1 MSALFLSSA
10 GGDAHRVQAGQVLGL
25 TAPTLVDGVTLFQRT
40 LYLRIPLDD
49 ACDRL
54 SLAAESALRLRF
66 EPCTVT
72 VRAGDDAW
80 VKRWAGL
87 GDEVQV
93 GLTHPAPV
101 MRVDSG
107 LYNHAALHRLD
118 GNAVSAAATI
128 EGTTG
133 TPLPTP
139 FVGTAFEVRLTQ
151 ERRVERLRFTSEEI
165 AFQQA
170 GHRSLS
176 AAAVGVQAE
185 QRVVEGL
192 SSVDAAVKLRHGLT
206 ALTLAGA
213 PGSPRLTLRSAY
225 GAEVLWQWIEPGPQA
240 GSVAFAAAKLA
251 DDWQLALER
260 ALSLV
265 DQGGAPRPA
274 VLVLP
279 LDIASD
285 SPCQVRLLEVAVT
298 PLLER
303 PLLAEPTTLRFGGAA
318 RQVQDIALERQARTR
333 ATVMQGRVGVAP
345 GATSASGD
353 TAAPH
358 GAYLASGSSALVAV
372 DLDSPLRCTAATF
385 GWIPLGGTTA
395 LTVQLEVPSDTRP
408 LAVAELD
415 SDSAVAGLLCA
426 RWPAV
431 DLQAATYRLRL
442 MVRDGCGVLV
452 ATPDSEISLIVIDQA
467 VTREVPLRPQVA
479 LLDAGEAEFPAEIF
493 LNGAAVAVTGDA
505 GGNFHGSLAGPPAA
519 EHWNLS
525 AGSSVPLTLT
535 VESVR
540 VSYTQA

>member
-10 GGDAHRVQAGQVLGL
+10 GGDAHRVQAGQVLDL

-54 SLAAESALRLRF
+54 ILAAESALRLRF

-87 GDEVQV
+87 GAEVQV
-93 GLTHPAPV
+93 ELTHPAPV
-101 MRVDSG
+101 TRVDSG

-118 GNAVSAAATI
+118 GNAVSAEATI
-128 EGTTG
+128 EGVTG

-151 ERRVERLRFTSEEI
+151 ERRAERLRFTSEEI

-192 SSVDAAVKLRHGLT
+192 SSVDAAVKLRHGIR
-206 ALTLAGA
+206 ALILAGA
-213 PGSPRLTLRSAY
+213 PGSPRLTLRSADC
-225 GAEVLWQWIEPGPQA
+225 AEVLWQWIEPGAQPSA
-240 GSVAFAAAKLA
+240 VAFAPPDLA
-251 DDWQLALER
+251 GDWQAALER
-260 ALSLV
+260 VLSLV
-265 DQGGAPRPA
+265 DQGDAPRPA

-285 SPCQVRLLEVAVT
+285 RPCQVRLLEVTVT

-303 PLLAEPTTLRFGGAA
+303 PVLSAPTTLRFGGAA
-318 RQVQDIALERQARTR
+318 RQVHDIALERQAR
-333 ATVMQGRVGVAP
+333 AQAAVIQGRVGVAP
-345 GATSASGD
+345 GVASAPD
-353 TAAPH
+353 DAAAPI
-358 GAYLASGSSALVAV
+358 GAYLASGSSVLVAV
-372 DLDSPLRCTAATF
+372 ELDSPLRCSAATF
-385 GWIPLGGTTA
+385 GWIPLAEATA
-395 LTVQLEVPSDTRP
+395 LTVQLEAASDTRP

-415 SDSAVAGLLCA
+415 SDSAVAGVLCA

-431 DLQAATYRLRL
+431 DLQPATYRLRL
-442 MVRDGCGVLV
+442 VVRDGCGVLV
-452 ATPDSEISLIVIDQA
+452 ATPDSEISITVIDQV
-467 VTREVPLRPQVA
+467 VTRQVPLQPQVA
-479 LLDAGEAEFPAEIF
+479 LLDAGEAPFPAELF
-493 LNGAAVAVTGDA
+493 LNGGAVAVTGDV
-505 GGNFHGSLAGPPAA
+505 GGNFLGSVASPPTA
-519 EHWNLS
+519 EHWTLS
-525 AGSSVPLTLT
+525 AGSRVPLTLT

-540 VSYTQA
+540 VSYTPE